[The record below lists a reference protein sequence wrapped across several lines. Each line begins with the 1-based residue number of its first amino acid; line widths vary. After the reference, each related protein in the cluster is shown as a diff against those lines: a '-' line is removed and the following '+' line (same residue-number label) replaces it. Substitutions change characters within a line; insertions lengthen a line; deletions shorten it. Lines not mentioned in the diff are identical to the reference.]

1 MNVTLDEIR
10 SLSERLAGLPDDRPA
25 WLRAMPYAME
35 TPSHYYRLLFE
46 FVRQWKPNLV
56 VEIGIDKAGS
66 TMSLAAANPESK
78 VISIDID
85 EGSCLN
91 ARRIAAEHG
100 LSNLTVVHSDSIQAL
115 EALRSGPRLLR
126 IDMLF
131 LDGAHDFVH
140 VYNEYQQFRKHMT
153 HDGIIFFDDIHEG
166 KEMEA
171 SWDLVLD
178 PKVELPKAHAT
189 GFGVCKV
196 NQFQNC
202 PTLAEVLPHVRGRF
216 S

>member
-10 SLSERLAGLPDDRPA
+10 SLSERLAGLPDGRPA
-25 WLRAMPYAME
+25 WLKAMPYAME

-46 FVRQWKPNLV
+46 FSRQWKPGLV

-66 TMSLAAANPESK
+66 TMSLAASNPEGK

-85 EGSCLN
+85 EGACLN
-91 ARRIAAEHG
+91 AKRIASEHG

-115 EALRSGPRLLR
+115 QSLRSGPR

-131 LDGAHDFVH
+131 IDGAHDFVH
-140 VYNEYQQFRKHMT
+140 SYSEYQNYRKIMS

-166 KEMEA
+166 KQMEA

-202 PTLAEVLPHVRGRF
+202 PTLEEVIPHVRGRF